1 MTTLEPSPPGK
12 AKSHIAMKHMVLKT
26 ATEAQKTS
34 YEKLVQRY
42 GTPPVRTYTA
52 FYTNTLMCEW
62 PFITI
67 GIEPDGYAHS

>member
-1 MTTLEPSPPGK
+1 MTALESSP
-12 AKSHIAMKHMVLKT
+12 LDT
-26 ATEAQKTS
+26 ASEAQKSS

-42 GTPPVRTYTA
+42 GKPPVRTYTA
-52 FYTNTLMCEW
+52 FYTNTLICEW